1 MLVQG
6 KFLKVIPQDR
16 SVFLNLSVS
25 KVKTFKTCKAKYHF
39 CYIQKLPRKEWDF
52 QVFGKFLHE
61 VLERFHGD
69 IIKGCKDP
77 DHILMKKSFSDSLK
91 EYEAGMTPEMK
102 KECFD
107 ILTAYLKKRNNDRPN
122 GLPEVIEVEKQFA
135 IDIGSSILLNGFIDV
150 VQRDPDGVLH
160 VADYK
165 TSKHKKYLKND
176 FMQLKTYAYAMCLED
191 PSLEKIRCSYVM
203 LRHGFDSILK
213 EFTRE
218 EVMATEQEFEGFA
231 EKINKEKL
239 FRPSPSPLCKFC
251 DYLNSCD
258 DGLEKMGMAKGNF
271 GERDW

>member
-6 KFLKVIPQDR
+6 KFLKVVPQDR

-39 CYIQKLPRKEWDF
+39 YYIQKLPRKEWDF

-61 VLERFHGD
+61 VLELFHGE
-69 IIKGCKDP
+69 IIQGNKDP
-77 DHILMKKSFSDSLK
+77 DHILMKRSFGTALK
-91 EYEAGMTPEMK
+91 EYSAGMTSDMQ

-107 ILTAYLKKRNNDRPN
+107 ILIAYLKKRHTEK
-122 GLPEVIEVEKQFA
+122 GQHPEVLEVEKEFLINIA
-135 IDIGSSILLNGFIDV
+135 DDILLNGFIDV

-191 PSLEKIRCSYVM
+191 PSLEKVRCSYVM
-203 LRHGFDSILK
+203 LRHGFDSILA
-213 EFTRE
+213 EFTRD
-218 EVMATEQEFEGFA
+218 EVMAMESEFQEFA
-231 EKINKEKL
+231 ATIKKEKL
-239 FRPSPSPLCKFC
+239 FRPTPSPLCKFC
-251 DYLNSCD
+251 DYLEKCD
-258 DGLEKMGMAKGNF
+258 DGLEKMGMAKGDF

>member
-16 SVFLNLSVS
+16 SKFLNLSVS

-39 CYIQKLPRKEWDF
+39 CYVQKLPRKEWDF
-52 QVFGKFLHE
+52 QIFGKFLHE

-77 DHILMKKSFSDSLK
+77 DHILMKKSFGDSLEK
-91 EYEAGMTPEMK
+91 WGSKMDGDMK

-107 ILTAYLKKRNNDRPN
+107 ILANYLIKRNDNKST
-122 GLPEVIEVEKQFA
+122 LPEVLEVEKEFF
-135 IDIGSSILLNGFIDV
+135 ININDSVLLNGFIDV
-150 VQRDPDGVLH
+150 VQRDSDGVLH

-191 PSLEKIRCSYVM
+191 PSLDKIRCSYVM
-203 LRHGFDSILK
+203 LRYNFDLIDI
-213 EFTRE
+213 EFTRD
-218 EVMATEQEFEGFA
+218 EVMETEGEFQKFA
-231 EKINKEKL
+231 KTIDKEKL
-239 FRPSPSPLCKFC
+239 FRPTPSPLCKFC
-251 DYLNSCD
+251 DYLNNCD
-258 DGLEKMGMAKGNF
+258 DGLEKMGMAKGDF
-271 GERDW
+271 GERNW